1 MAHALIVED
10 DADAARLVAGVAA
23 DQGFTAACAG
33 TLLDARRQLALQAP
47 DLLLLDLRLPD
58 GDGLDLLGDP
68 ELLGQPAVVL
78 MTGHPALPSAL
89 RAWREGALDYLVK
102 PFTGEQLRAALARR
116 LVRGGASGEP
126 ETGGAKEKAPAA
138 TRTRLGLLVGAS
150 APMQAVYR
158 EIERVAP
165 TPLTV
170 MITGESGTGKEL
182 VARTLHDLSPRRA
195 RAFVAVNCGA
205 LSPNLAESEL
215 FGHERG
221 SFTGADRQHLGLFEQ
236 AAGGTLFLDE
246 ITEMPLAMQVKLL
259 RVLESGQ
266 FMRVGATGQQSA
278 DVRLIAASNR
288 DPARAVAE
296 GLLREDLFW
305 RLDVFPINLPPLRER
320 REDLGLLAAHLIAPL
335 GPRSAGSSGP
345 PALNAK
351 ALARLAAHDWPGNVR
366 ELRNVIK
373 RAWIMGEGPALDAA
387 QLEAALRRPARTAP
401 SGKTSGAP
409 SSPAA
414 VEPPGP
420 RLSLPLGLSLAEAE
434 RLLIEAT
441 LAHHGARREQAA
453 ATLGISLKTLYNR
466 LCRYGLA

>member
-10 DADAARLVAGVAA
+10 DAEAARLVAGVVA

-33 TLLDARRQLALQAP
+33 TLLDARRQLALQTP

-58 GDGLDLLGDP
+58 GDGLDLLEDP

-78 MTGHPALPSAL
+78 MTGHPQLPSAL

-116 LVRGGASGEP
+116 QGPGREATGSASGR
-126 ETGGAKEKAPAA
+126 TTSPAA
-138 TRTRLGLLVGAS
+138 TRSRLGLLVGAS

-158 EIERVAP
+158 QIERVAP

-205 LSPNLAESEL
+205 LSPHLAESEL

-221 SFTGADRQHLGLFEQ
+221 SFTGADRQHPGLFEQ

-259 RVLESGQ
+259 RVLESGH

-278 DVRLIAASNR
+278 DVRLLAASNR

-305 RLDVFPINLPPLRER
+305 RLDVFAVNLPPLRER
-320 REDLGLLAAHLIAPL
+320 PEDLGLLAAHLLAPMGSR
-335 GPRSAGSSGP
+335 GPDGRSLPDLDAG
-345 PALNAK
+345 
-351 ALARLAAHDWPGNVR
+351 ALARLAGHDWPGNVR
-366 ELRNVIK
+366 ELRNVLK
-373 RAWIMGEGPALDAA
+373 RAWIMGEGPTLDAA

-401 SGKTSGAP
+401 PTPETAT
-409 SSPAA
+409 A
-414 VEPPGP
+414 PGP
-420 RLSLPLGLSLAEAE
+420 RLALPLGLSLAEAE

-466 LCRYGLA
+466 LRRYGLA